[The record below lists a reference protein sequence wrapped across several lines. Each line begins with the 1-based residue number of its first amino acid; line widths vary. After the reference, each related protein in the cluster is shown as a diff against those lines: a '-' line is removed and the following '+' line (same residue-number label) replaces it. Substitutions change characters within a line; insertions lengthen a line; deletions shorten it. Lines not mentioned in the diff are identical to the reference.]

1 MSHDTFHVHGAKT
14 FNQNSNI
21 EHAESAAHKTRARCG
36 LKMNRW
42 KMRGLG
48 MRGPKIRVSLLLF
61 VLFAALVSPAQAR
74 KKRRPPASGR
84 AAVVV
89 DERLAA
95 LRDAPSLSA
104 NLLRRLGR
112 GRYVSVTGEKSSG
125 DGVTFYRVAVTRR
138 TAGWIQSDA
147 VVRPARAGDDER
159 LLKLIRGSEEFE
171 RLARSRI
178 FLDAFPRSPLRPT
191 VLLVIGDAAEDAAQK
206 LTREAQ
212 RRLDAR
218 EIEAGS
224 VPPAS
229 YFLNYSGLDRYNRNG
244 VKFVFDPAK
253 RQLHYDGAA
262 WREILRRHPRSPE
275 AVEARKRLE
284 PQAAPSK

>member
-1 MSHDTFHVHGAKT
+1 LSHDTFHVHGAKT
-14 FNQNSNI
+14 FDQNRIN
-21 EHAESAAHKTRARCG
+21 EHAEDASRKTRARH
-36 LKMNRW
+36 R
-42 KMRGLG
+42 
-48 MRGPKIRVSLLLF
+48 PKIGAAFLLLALL
-61 VLFAALVSPAQAR
+61 VALVAPAQAR
-74 KKRRPPASGR
+74 KKRRPPAVGR

-95 LRDAPSLSA
+95 LRDAPSMSA
-104 NLLRRLGR
+104 NLLQRLGR

-138 TAGWIQSDA
+138 TGGWIQSEA
-147 VVRPARAGDDER
+147 VIRPARAGDDAR
-159 LLKLIRGSEEFE
+159 LLKLIRGSEEFD
-171 RLARSRI
+171 RLARARI
-178 FLDAFPRSPLRPT
+178 FLDAFPRSPLRPA

-218 EIEAGS
+218 EMDAGGAP
-224 VPPAS
+224 VAS
-229 YFLNYSGLDRYNRNG
+229 YFLNYNGLDRYNRNG

-262 WREILRRHPRSPE
+262 WREILRRYPHSTE
-275 AVEARKRLE
+275 AAEAFKRPGARPGAL
-284 PQAAPSK
+284 K